1 MRATTGTMTHG
12 HTHTHTHTH
21 THYNTHTCMH
31 TTHTHYTHTTHTL
44 TLTHSG
50 TPGDLLTEIKQM
62 NDVLKHSEA
71 RITKTAN
78 ESANVRPLQHD
89 TSATLHAMYC
99 LPNLGS
105 HSDSFLYE

>member
-1 MRATTGTMTHG
+1 MDTHTRILQTHTHTRTHTHTHAY
-12 HTHTHTHTH
+12 HTHTHTR
-21 THYNTHTCMH
+21 
-31 TTHTHYTHTTHTL
+31 
-44 TLTHSG
+44 SG

-71 RITKTAN
+71 CITKTAN

>member
-1 MRATTGTMTHG
+1 MDTHTRTLQTHTHTHA

-21 THYNTHTCMH
+21 THYTH
-31 TTHTHYTHTTHTL
+31 

-89 TSATLHAMYC
+89 TSATLHATYC
-99 LPNLGS
+99 LPNL
-105 HSDSFLYE
+105 